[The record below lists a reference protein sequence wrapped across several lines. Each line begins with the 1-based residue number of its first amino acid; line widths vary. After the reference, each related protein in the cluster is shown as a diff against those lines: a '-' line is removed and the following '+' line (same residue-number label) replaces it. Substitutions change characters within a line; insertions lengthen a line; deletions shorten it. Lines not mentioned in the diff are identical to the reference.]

1 MFPNIVLGLYPDS
14 VIYYQE
20 VPVSATK
27 TIQQGAIYKHRDESR
42 EMRASRYLSY
52 RIDRETMDE
61 DQKLC
66 VWACEATQSSA
77 YEGVM
82 LSDLEYGLKTFHD
95 HLRDE
100 IPAIK
105 KIQEPTKEA
114 LWAGSN
120 GDN

>member
-20 VPVSATK
+20 LPVSATK
-27 TIQQGAIYKHRDESR
+27 TIQQGAIYKHREETR

-52 RIDRETMDE
+52 RIDRDTMAE
-61 DQKLC
+61 DQMLC

-77 YEGVM
+77 YEGIV

-95 HLRDE
+95 HLRDK
-100 IPAIK
+100 IPALK
-105 KIQEPTKEA
+105 KIQEPVKES
-114 LWAGSN
+114 LWATESA
-120 GDN
+120 DR